1 MRVLFMTTFDED
13 IISTDIDRI
22 IKIVSNRKKISLNDL
37 EKQTGINRK
46 VLETWVKVLEDEK
59 VISVDYGLTSKTISW
74 MGGDA
79 EEIEMQV
86 EEKEII
92 QSHWKSHVQEQKSAG
107 TNFDSYSS
115 ESEYEKVN
123 GTKETKIAPNISS
136 LKQIMM
142 DDVSDQAT
150 EKEAKEESKQI
161 SLDFDAPIIDSEI
174 TMSDSNVL
182 VQEEKETE
190 TAKTVEPEPS
200 VIQTPVKVEKISD
213 LQKESAPLSIREVI
227 KSKEK
232 LVSIAKAQVSD
243 SKVNMKDAVSIYL
256 REIGKQKG
264 VLEQLKKEKEKI
276 YDQRSKSLE
285 AKVDSQIDSIAEKIL
300 EKEGRIIEL
309 KEQMLDLP
317 DKVSELDKL
326 QNLMGKIEV
335 ESKDAIV
342 KTRQKLSELAASI
355 ESSKSAVKSKMDQ
368 GNALI
373 SKEIQ
378 KINELEQIEARVLQS
393 IEKANGSIS
402 QTKSELDKLNA
413 SVDQMSDEI
422 SHLTEMKTDISEIC
436 HSIKI
441 SVESKE
447 QEISSL
453 ANELDDIGRIEQW
466 ISEYVNDYEQKIVEV
481 TDYINRSEDEIG
493 ELRQASEAEYIKR
506 YLAELDDI
514 TRNYEKES
522 EEIEIQGQELDYSIG
537 QAKQKLDALVNESK
551 LLLKKY
557 HGQSGSVINRASFEE
572 TLSRVRQGAES
583 VNKKLAEK
591 SSERE
596 KLKDEGR
603 AVKDKRTKKE
613 EEIKVRA
620 KDRRRKGNGK
630 K

>member
-1 MRVLFMTTFDED
+1 MTTFDED